1 VRAVQVTRLDGP
13 DALEVVELADLE
25 GRPDQIVI
33 DVHAAGV
40 NFPDVLITKGEYQM
54 RPNPPFIP
62 GSEIAGVVRR
72 APDGSAFSAG
82 DRVVAFPGLG
92 GFAET
97 VVADEFVVFG
107 LPDSVSFEIG
117 AAVPMNF
124 LTCHFGLVRRGR
136 LRAGEAVLVHGAAG
150 GIGTAAIQVAKAF
163 GARVI
168 AVVSTE
174 EKGVVARE
182 AGADEV
188 IGVEGFKD
196 AAKELT
202 GGKGVDIVLD
212 PVGGDRFTDS
222 LRSLAVEGRLLVIGF
237 TGGEIPTVKVNRL
250 LLNNVDV
257 VGVGW
262 GAFALGDRTFLHS
275 QWDELLPMITDGR
288 LDPPIGGTF
297 PLERASDALNEI
309 GGRRSTGKILLLPR

>member
-1 VRAVQVTRLDGP
+1 
-13 DALEVVELADLE
+13 LEVVELADLE

-136 LRAGEAVLVHGAAG
+136 LRAGETVLVHGAAG

>member
-1 VRAVQVTRLDGP
+1 
-13 DALEVVELADLE
+13 VVELADLE

-54 RPNPPFIP
+54 RPNLPFIP

-136 LRAGEAVLVHGAAG
+136 LRAGETVLVHGAAG

>member
-1 VRAVQVTRLDGP
+1 
-13 DALEVVELADLE
+13 LEVVELADLE

>member
-1 VRAVQVTRLDGP
+1 MRAVQVTRLDGP

-136 LRAGEAVLVHGAAG
+136 LRAGETVLVHGAAG

-309 GGRRSTGKILLLPR
+309 GSRRATGKILLLPR